1 MNFVDSPQ
9 IRDSRPIKDDA
20 INDGSQLST
29 LVEEETCDVITDLV
43 NQAEDHV
50 TLGYEAGKFANH
62 RS

>member
-29 LVEEETCDVITDLV
+29 LVEEENCDVITDLV

-50 TLGYEAGKFANH
+50 T
-62 RS
+62 S